1 MAIMFGAGN
10 LTVSGIAIARLMN
23 VNININ
29 YDSAGLRG
37 GGLIF
42 ETDKQLYNGAIEG
55 TFEVGDINLT
65 AIGSM
70 LGADVSHAA
79 GSGTITLTATQ
90 VLTTGADI
98 VVSCVTN
105 GVTGTWTLNNCKFN
119 SIGITIDREN
129 YTIPSTSFMVIGTP
143 STNEMMTWQN

>member
-1 MAIMFGAGN
+1 MAIQFGIGN
-10 LTVSGIAIARLMN
+10 LTVSGVAIARLMN
-23 VNININ
+23 VNLTIS

-65 AIGSM
+65 AIASM

-79 GSGTITLTATQ
+79 GSGTMTLTASQ
-90 VLTTGADI
+90 VLATGADI

-105 GVTGTWTLNNCKFN
+105 GVTGTMTLNNCKFTN
-119 SIGITIDREN
+119 LGLTIDREN
-129 YTIPSTSFMVIGTP
+129 YTIPSTTFQVIGTP
-143 STNEMMTWQN
+143 STNEMVTWQI